1 LATPVVVVVQGPP
14 AAGKTTVARELAAL
28 LHLPLIAKDTI
39 KEALFDELGTGDLAW
54 SARLGAATYLV
65 LGALVEESAGTGASL
80 VLEGNFV
87 RGSELEAQLAA
98 LPTRIVQVHCSAP
111 LEVLLERYA
120 SRGRHP
126 GHLDNERID
135 ALREAVESRKHD
147 PLELPGETIR
157 IDTSGPVDL
166 AALAVRIAETGG
178 SHRDETVATWPGAG
192 CHTG

>member
-111 LEVLLERYA
+111 LELLLERYA

-166 AALAVRIAETGG
+166 AALAVRIAQTGG

-192 CHTG
+192 SHAG

>member
-1 LATPVVVVVQGPP
+1 MATPVVVVQGPP

-111 LEVLLERYA
+111 LELLLERYA

-178 SHRDETVATWPGAG
+178 SHRDETVATWPGSG

>member
-111 LEVLLERYA
+111 LELLLERYA

-178 SHRDETVATWPGAG
+178 SHRDETVATWPGSG

>member
-1 LATPVVVVVQGPP
+1 MATPVVVVVQGPP

-28 LHLPLIAKDTI
+28 LHLPLIAKDTV
-39 KEALFDELGTGDLAW
+39 KEALFEALGTGDLAW

-87 RGSELEAQLAA
+87 HGSELEAQLAA

-120 SRGRHP
+120 SRARHP

-178 SHRDETVATWPGAG
+178 SHRDETVATWPGSG

>member
-111 LEVLLERYA
+111 LELLLERYA

-192 CHTG
+192 SHTG

>member
-111 LEVLLERYA
+111 LELLLERYA

>member
-1 LATPVVVVVQGPP
+1 MATPVVVVVQGPP

-28 LHLPLIAKDTI
+28 LHLPLIAKDTV
-39 KEALFDELGTGDLAW
+39 KEALFEALGTGDLAW

-87 RGSELEAQLAA
+87 HGSELEAQLAA

-120 SRGRHP
+120 SRARHP

>member
-1 LATPVVVVVQGPP
+1 MATPVVVVQGPP

-111 LEVLLERYA
+111 LELLLERYA

-192 CHTG
+192 SHTG

>member
-1 LATPVVVVVQGPP
+1 MATPVVVVVQGPP

-98 LPTRIVQVHCSAP
+98 LPARIVQVHCSAP
-111 LEVLLERYA
+111 LEVLLARYA

>member
-1 LATPVVVVVQGPP
+1 MATPVVVVVQGPP

-80 VLEGNFV
+80 VLEGNFA

-98 LPTRIVQVHCSAP
+98 FPTRIVQVHCSAP
-111 LEVLLERYA
+111 LELLLERYA

-166 AALAVRIAETGG
+166 TALAVRIAETGG

-192 CHTG
+192 CHIG

>member
-1 LATPVVVVVQGPP
+1 MATPVVVVVQGPP

-80 VLEGNFV
+80 VLEGNFA

-111 LEVLLERYA
+111 LELLLERYA

-192 CHTG
+192 CQTG

>member
-1 LATPVVVVVQGPP
+1 MATPVVVVVQGTP

-87 RGSELEAQLAA
+87 HGSELEAQLAA

-120 SRGRHP
+120 SRARHP

-192 CHTG
+192 SHTG